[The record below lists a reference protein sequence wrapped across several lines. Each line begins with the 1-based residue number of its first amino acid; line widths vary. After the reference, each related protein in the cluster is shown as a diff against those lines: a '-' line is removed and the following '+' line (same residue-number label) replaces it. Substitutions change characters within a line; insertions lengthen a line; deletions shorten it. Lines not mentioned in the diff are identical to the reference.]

1 MLAALPEADY
11 AVAVAIA
18 ALPGQ
23 VRGYGHVKAAS
34 ARETEIRRADLWA
47 RLVPVPASLRK
58 AG

>member
-34 ARETEIRRADLWA
+34 VQETEIRRADLWA